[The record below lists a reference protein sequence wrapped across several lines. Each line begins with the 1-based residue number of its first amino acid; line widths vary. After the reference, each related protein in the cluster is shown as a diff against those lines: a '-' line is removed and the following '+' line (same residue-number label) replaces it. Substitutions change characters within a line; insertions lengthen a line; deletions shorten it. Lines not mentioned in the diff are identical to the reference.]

1 MKNKL
6 FIIFVVLI
14 IASVAAIAA
23 ILSRKPTTAAEQPL
37 TTPPATAAE
46 KPETQQPKPAA
57 PVTTETMPTPA
68 SSNGPDIFN
77 QRPPHFA
84 IRPTQPDELKKYFA
98 EREEMRPES
107 ALLPEAYDSDQ
118 IARDPDYYKRVDPS
132 RVYQTSNKVHY
143 NQLPKLKPVSDV
155 HHIVA
160 TYRPQAAVD
169 SQVVIEVIATP
180 GKPVTFYAPQNGT
193 FENGKFSVTVKADE
207 NGRARQVFTV
217 TEEPGYFPVHVHCPE
232 NKGII
237 TFHIDSISPDEY
249 RKRKQQ

>member
-6 FIIFVVLI
+6 FIILVVLI
-14 IASVAAIAA
+14 IASVASIAA
-23 ILSRKPTTAAEQPL
+23 ILSRKPITAAE
-37 TTPPATAAE
+37 PPHPTSPAMPAE
-46 KPETQQPKPAA
+46 QLGTQQPTVSA
-57 PVTTETMPTPA
+57 PISPTLSHAPA
-68 SSNGPDIFN
+68 SAKGPDIFN
-77 QRPPHFA
+77 QQPPHFA
-84 IRPTQPDELKKYFA
+84 IRPTQPDELKAYFA

-107 ALLPEAYDSDQ
+107 ALLPEAYDFDQ
-118 IARDPDYYKRVDPS
+118 INRDPDYYKRIDPS
-132 RVYQTSNKVHY
+132 RIYQTSNKVHY
-143 NQLPKLKPVSDV
+143 NQLPKLKPVSPV

-160 TYRPQAAVD
+160 TYRPQAAAD

-193 FENGKFSVTVKADE
+193 FENGKFSVTVKSDE
-207 NGRARQVFTV
+207 TGRARQVFTA

-249 RKRKQQ
+249 KKRKQQ